1 VYAQRRVNLH
11 KNGLLW
17 VFIINISYNA
27 DKKLLR
33 YCFLCK
39 LIDSISIGGPAIRQ
53 MKILIAE
60 DEQDIAFLYKEALE
74 ERNHAVVLAKNGMEC
89 LDIYKQEIIKYSIA
103 KEQDE
108 DSYNIQKKDEKSE
121 FHNDSCVFDVVIIDY
136 KMPIIDG
143 LQAAKEILNINPHQ
157 RIIFASAYVKESLQD
172 SIRELKQVVELLQ
185 KPFDI
190 DTLVDQIED
199 KEVYEGLKVLT
210 ANILDACR
218 HKEDLKDIDPTDEQ
232 IEKIFGA
239 LRKIQKGI
247 PF

>member
-1 VYAQRRVNLH
+1 
-11 KNGLLW
+11 
-17 VFIINISYNA
+17 
-27 DKKLLR
+27 
-33 YCFLCK
+33 
-39 LIDSISIGGPAIRQ
+39 

-74 ERNHAVVLAKNGMEC
+74 NRNHAAVLAKNGKEC
-89 LDIYKQEIIKYSIA
+89 LDIYRQEIIKYSLA
-103 KEQDE
+103 KEKEE
-108 DSYNIQKKDEKSE
+108 DPYYKILKIDNDKCE
-121 FHNDSCVFDVVIIDY
+121 FGSDSCVFDAVILDY
-136 KMPIIDG
+136 KMPIMNG
-143 LQAAKEILNINPHQ
+143 LQAAKEILNTNPDQ
-157 RIIFASAYVKESLQD
+157 RIIFASAYVKETLEE

-199 KEVYEGLKVLT
+199 KEVYDGLKMLT
-210 ANILDACR
+210 ANVLNACR
-218 HKEDLKDIDPTDEQ
+218 HKENLKEIEPTDEQ